1 MSRHQASIDVTKMF
15 NLAESW
21 GMIPTGRN
29 PCRHVRYYREQSRE
43 RFLTPEEFRR
53 LGAALK
59 KFEAQ
64 GSMQPSAV
72 AAIRLLMLTGC
83 RSDEI
88 LTLKWDDVDRTA
100 RVLRLRDAKT
110 GPRMV
115 PLTGPVLKVL
125 DGIERAEGVP
135 WVLRSAKPRFRLAC
149 LSWHWRRLKQETGLH
164 DVRVHDLRHSFAS
177 RALAFGETLPVIG
190 KLLGHNDIETTAPR
204 YAHLAQ
210 DSLHETAE
218 RIAESIAADIL

>member
-1 MSRHQASIDVTKMF
+1 MF

-43 RFLTPEEFRR
+43 RFLTPEEFPR

-59 KFEAQ
+59 KFEAEN
-64 GSMQPSAV
+64 SMLPSAI
-72 AAIRLLMLTGC
+72 AAVRLLMLTGC

-88 LTLKWDDVDRTA
+88 LTLKWDDVDRTTK
-100 RVLRLRDAKT
+100 VLRLRDAKT

-125 DGIERAEGVP
+125 DGIEQADGVP
-135 WVLRSAKPRFRLAC
+135 WVLCGAKPRSRLAC
-149 LSWHWRRLKQETGLH
+149 LSWHWRRIKQETRLH
-164 DVRVHDLRHSFAS
+164 DVRVHDLRHSC
-177 RALAFGETLPVIG
+177 
-190 KLLGHNDIETTAPR
+190 TA
-204 YAHLAQ
+204 
-210 DSLHETAE
+210 
-218 RIAESIAADIL
+218 